1 MRIQSKLYT
10 GTRFELSGVNFE
22 ITFIHRGEISYAS
35 TTGGKQYRMTVD
47 RFFSLV
53 DEKKIICHEIA
64 KEGQISLLDA
74 PKHIRRKRYVDAA
87 LNELQYGGSQ
97 HRLEPI
103 IATVSEELND
113 AKPPHPSTVAKWIKL
128 HRDSSGIISSF
139 SKNQGNRSTRYAA
152 EVELLIHEAI
162 TEVYLVTEHREAQDV
177 LAYIVGKLYERDHL
191 SRHSSN
197 YVIPN
202 IRTIQRRL
210 KSLDPYLIASVKD
223 GNAIARRQARA
234 SGRKLISAGL
244 MHTVEIDTHYID
256 LMIIDRSTGREI
268 GKPYLTLIIEV
279 KTRVIVGLHVSTF
292 PPSTITALAALKDML
307 TRPNRGLRG
316 GICSIII
323 PDNGIEF
330 VNAGFENVCATLL
343 ITILS
348 SQVRE
353 PNGKPHIES
362 HFSTLTTSLIHKL
375 EGTTFSNP
383 KQRGDYKSSAKAVFD
398 LETATSF
405 INEWI
410 ENIYHKRIHSQTKR
424 MPIELWDELCKDV
437 RINHLSDKEAEAL
450 IRRPIGGKKINQG
463 RVRYDNITYFSHA
476 LRTLENSG
484 LKHVT
489 ILVND
494 LDLNEVLIPHPT
506 DRGAL
511 ISALS
516 NEPDYTTHLTRYE
529 HEKTQEIKKS
539 FSQADTEKYGKYA
552 NLIAH
557 YQLMQRIHDESIKSK
572 KQLKKLTQGKPQLSY
587 ADSKIQEIISILNKE
602 ATLPTIKEATT
613 IELEVQRIDPPKK
626 IISPKES
633 KIKFSSFLLEKR
645 NDKS

>member
-1 MRIQSKLYT
+1 MSMKNKILT

-22 ITFIHRGEISYAS
+22 VTFVHRGEISYAS
-35 TTGGKQYRMTVD
+35 TTGGKQFRITID
-47 RFFSLV
+47 RFFSLINENKLV
-53 DEKKIICHEIA
+53 CHEIP
-64 KEGQISLLDA
+64 KEGQVPLSDA
-74 PKHIRRKRYVDAA
+74 SKFLRRKRYVDAA
-87 LNELQYGGSQ
+87 LSELQYAGSQ
-97 HRLEPI
+97 HKLEPI
-103 IATVSEELND
+103 IATVSQELND

-128 HRDSSGIISSF
+128 HRDSSGNLSSYT
-139 SKNQGNRSTRYAA
+139 KNQGNRSTRYS
-152 EVELLIHEAI
+152 EDVELLIHEAI
-162 TEVYLVTEHREAQDV
+162 SEVYLVAEHRDAQDV
-177 LAYIVGKLYERDHL
+177 LAYIVGKLYEKNLLDHHL
-191 SRHSSN
+191 STI
-197 YVIPN
+197 VIPN
-202 IRTIQRRL
+202 IRTIQRRIQ
-210 KSLDPYLIASVKD
+210 SLDPYILASVKD
-223 GNAIARRQARA
+223 GKTIARRQARA
-234 SGRKLISAGL
+234 SGRKLISPGL

-256 LMIIDRSTGREI
+256 LMIVDRSTGREI
-268 GKPYLTLIIEV
+268 GKPYLTLIIEI

-330 VNAGFENVCATLL
+330 VNSGFENTCATLL

-348 SQVRE
+348 SQVQE

-362 HFSTLTTSLIHKL
+362 HFSTLTASLIHKL

-383 KQRGDYKSSAKAVFD
+383 KKRGDYNSSAKAVFD

-450 IRRPIGGKKINQG
+450 IRRPVEGKKINNG
-463 RVRYDNITYFSHA
+463 RIRYDHIFYFSHA

-484 LKHVT
+484 IKHVT

-494 LDLNEVLIPHPT
+494 LNLNEILVQHPT
-506 DRGAL
+506 DKGTL
-511 ISALS
+511 ILAEST
-516 NEPDYTTHLTRYE
+516 EPQYTTNLTRYE
-529 HEKTQEIKKS
+529 HEKTQEMKKNLG
-539 FSQADTEKYGKYA
+539 QTDIEKYGKYA

-587 ADSKIQEIISILNKE
+587 AESKIQEIIDTLNKDVAPLPIRQA
-602 ATLPTIKEATT
+602 ATVEPAL
-613 IELEVQRIDPPKK
+613 LQIDPPTK
-626 IISPKES
+626 IIAS
-633 KIKFSSFLLEKR
+633 KKSRVKFTSFLLSEK